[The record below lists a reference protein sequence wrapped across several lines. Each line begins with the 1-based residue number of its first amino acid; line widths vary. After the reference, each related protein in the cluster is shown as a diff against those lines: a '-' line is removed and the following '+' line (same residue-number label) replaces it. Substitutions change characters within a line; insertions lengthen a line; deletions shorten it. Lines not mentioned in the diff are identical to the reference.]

1 MSKST
6 SPRSPYT
13 APVPPIRSLLYV
25 PADRPD
31 RAAKAFSLTGDD
43 GPDAI
48 IVDLEDGVAPS
59 ATAGARAGLADLL
72 PDRATGS
79 PRRWV
84 RVNAGDDLVADL
96 EAVAPLDVEG
106 VILPKATAASVD
118 RCTDLLDSFGV
129 SIPLT
134 ALIESAEGWLELA
147 EIARHP
153 GVVRVAIGEADLT
166 ADLGMRPSP
175 DDRELLPLR
184 VQVVVASAAAGIGAP
199 TGPVSTEFRDL
210 DALAASTTALKAL
223 GFGSRSAI
231 HPAQLAVINRVFTP
245 TEEELSIARQVV
257 EMFDA
262 ALARGEGAIVGPDG
276 RMVDEAVVRSARR
289 LLGD

>member
-6 SPRSPYT
+6 SPHSPYT

-31 RAAKAFSLTGDD
+31 RVAKACSLTGDD

-59 ATAGARAGLADLL
+59 ATAGARTGLGDLL
-72 PDRATGS
+72 PDRTEGS
-79 PRRWV
+79 PQRWV

-96 EAVAPLDVEG
+96 QALAPLDVDG
-106 VILPKATAASVD
+106 VILPKATAATVD
-118 RCTDLLDSFGV
+118 RCADLLDSFGV
-129 SIPLT
+129 SVPVT
-134 ALIESAEGWLELA
+134 ALVESAAGWLELA

-153 GVVRVAIGEADLT
+153 GVIRMAIGEADLT
-166 ADLGMRPSP
+166 ADLGMTPSP
-175 DDRELLPLR
+175 DGLELLPLR
-184 VQVVVASAAAGIGAP
+184 IQLVVASAAAGIGAP

-210 DALAASTTALKAL
+210 DALTSSTGALKAM

-231 HPAQLAVINRVFTP
+231 HPAQLPVINRVFTP
-245 TEEELSIARQVV
+245 TPDELATARQVV
-257 EMFDA
+257 ELFDA
-262 ALARGEGAIVGPDG
+262 ALARGDGAIVGPDG
-276 RMVDEAVVRSARR
+276 RMLDEAVVRSARR